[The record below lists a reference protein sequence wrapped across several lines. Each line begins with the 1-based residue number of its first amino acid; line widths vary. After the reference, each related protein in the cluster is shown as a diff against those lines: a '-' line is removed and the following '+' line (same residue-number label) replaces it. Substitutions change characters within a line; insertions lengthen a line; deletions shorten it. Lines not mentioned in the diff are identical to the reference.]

1 MIKPQTAAAIFVAV
15 VLLVVGA
22 ACGSDDAEPE
32 AGSEPKIAGLTEI
45 APEGGVPATGK
56 PTEEPGEVTSVPSSS
71 GMMLPRPDSV
81 EALVVQSRVI
91 VLGTISSVLGEK
103 MRVYGEDGSP

>member
-1 MIKPQTAAAIFVAV
+1 
-15 VLLVVGA
+15 
-22 ACGSDDAEPE
+22 
-32 AGSEPKIAGLTEI
+32 
-45 APEGGVPATGK
+45 
-56 PTEEPGEVTSVPSSS
+56 
-71 GMMLPRPDSV
+71 MMLPRPDSV